1 MKEDERQSLMAR
13 DHKYVQCACGHLM
26 GVANWPEDVW
36 PDLFWCLDLATDES
50 SNHQDA
56 NTTDFLAWTSFSV
69 PWWLSL
75 CLRIAG
81 LWIICKKFNILKIEV
96 QEIKGRV
103 YCVFHNVRLVS
114 FNYTPIAGKEEG
126 SRSNSDDDLAK
137 SKAKNK
143 KKDGED
149 DGDSKD
155 GKEKDSEKE
164 EGKKDNEDE
173 EDAEEDDDEDGE
185 KERLFCSDQTLK
197 RHRLLSL
204 LSHTATIL

>member
-1 MKEDERQSLMAR
+1 M
-13 DHKYVQCACGHLM
+13 
-26 GVANWPEDVW
+26 
-36 PDLFWCLDLATDES
+36 
-50 SNHQDA
+50 
-56 NTTDFLAWTSFSV
+56 
-69 PWWLSL
+69 SL

-81 LWIICKKFNILKIEV
+81 LWILCKKFNILKIEV

-103 YCVFHNVRLVS
+103 YIVCFIM
-114 FNYTPIAGKEEG
+114 FNYTPITGKEEG

-143 KKDGED
+143 KKDGEE

-173 EDAEEDDDEDGE
+173 EDAEEEDDEDGE
-185 KERLFCSDQTLK
+185 KERDFCSDRTL

-204 LSHTATIL
+204 LSHTANILL